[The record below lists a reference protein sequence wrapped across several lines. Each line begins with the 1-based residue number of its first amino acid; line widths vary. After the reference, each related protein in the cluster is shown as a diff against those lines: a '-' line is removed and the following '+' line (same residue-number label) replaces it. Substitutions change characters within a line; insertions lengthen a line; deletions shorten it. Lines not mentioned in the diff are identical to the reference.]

1 MLKGARCLFAFVLAA
16 AIGLYMVY
24 VGVQHNTMQVF
35 CVNPVSNDC
44 EFDYLYALFVFAQ
57 WFIPF
62 FIIFVLVFL
71 VVSWVRKSL
80 LNL

>member
-1 MLKGARCLFAFVLAA
+1 MLKGTRCLVAFFLAA

-35 CVNPVSNDC
+35 CVNPVLNDC
-44 EFDYLYALFVFAQ
+44 EFDYLYAFFVFGQ
-57 WFIPF
+57 LFIPF
-62 FIIFVLVFL
+62 FIIFLLVFL
-71 VVSWVRKSL
+71 VVSWIRKRL

>member
-1 MLKGARCLFAFVLAA
+1 MLKGMINLVSFVLAA

-24 VGVQHNTMQVF
+24 AGVQHNTMQVF
-35 CVNPVSNDC
+35 CVNSVSNDC
-44 EFDYLYALFVFAQ
+44 EFDYLYAFFVFAQ
-57 WFIPF
+57 WFIPL
-62 FIIFVLVFL
+62 FIIFFLVFL

>member
-1 MLKGARCLFAFVLAA
+1 
-16 AIGLYMVY
+16 MVK

-44 EFDYLYALFVFAQ
+44 QFDYFYAFFVFVS

-62 FIIFVLVFL
+62 FVFFVVVFWFI
-71 VVSWVRKSL
+71 SWVKGVIGRSL
-80 LNL
+80 